1 MGAGQPQNAR
11 YCSPSERPRHTVLT
25 NGTQKQM
32 QRVSVTLV
40 ERIKR
45 NNDTHILIMAIL
57 RLSARVMV
65 MVCLPPG
72 VNGANHRCMS
82 SLINENKIVFKVML
96 NGTIRNDDLQH
107 NTALQCWNN
116 VVAIRNNVAT
126 MLQRCVLSNFKQ
138 WKLQPT

>member
-40 ERIKR
+40 QRIKR

-96 NGTIRNDDLQH
+96 NGTIRNDDL
-107 NTALQCWNN
+107 
-116 VVAIRNNVAT
+116 
-126 MLQRCVLSNFKQ
+126 
-138 WKLQPT
+138 